1 MTSNEVQL
9 ESKWTDRCIAS
20 EKKYGCKVLAAW
32 IKLSDY
38 QVMIVTIKMNAGVIA
53 GAEYGNQ
60 WLMGM

>member
-20 EKKYGCKVLAAW
+20 VKGGCKVLAAW